1 MISII
6 GAGAKSIKNILKKL
20 ESPLGIN
27 KAESTAV
34 INKII
39 NIFFFET
46 IKSFKI
52 NKNFRDDKRK
62 FTELIILIN
71 WKQN

>member
-52 NKNFRDDKRK
+52 KPDVFYTSLFKIPFSQK
-62 FTELIILIN
+62 Y
-71 WKQN
+71 